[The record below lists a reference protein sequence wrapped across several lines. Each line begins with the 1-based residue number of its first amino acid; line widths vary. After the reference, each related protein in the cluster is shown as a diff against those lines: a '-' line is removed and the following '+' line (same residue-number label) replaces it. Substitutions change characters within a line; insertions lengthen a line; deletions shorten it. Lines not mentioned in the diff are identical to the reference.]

1 MSQPPPEP
9 SPLIPASPAAACW
22 SCGAPLA
29 GRGRRCPA
37 CGAAPAPPEPL
48 EIVISPS
55 RRLTLDPE
63 RIDLRDLVTLVEES
77 VAYWRRRLDADDQHT
92 RQSAAGEIAALSA
105 LLDHLARRLSHGRSL
120 ISLAPS
126 APALRRFDRGCARCG
141 RGNRAAARFCQYCG
155 GGLPDV
161 AGTTRPTEPHV
172 GLAGRTDIGR
182 ARAANEDTILLGA
195 VESCPLAIVA
205 DGMGGHRAGATAS
218 RLSVDGIRQ
227 HLAPASGD
235 PGWPERLRRAVMA
248 TNQQVY
254 RAARAA
260 DQQRGMGSTCV
271 VAVFAER
278 QVHLASVGDSRAYL
292 VNRRGAGD
300 DGAAIVQLTVD
311 HTLVARLVDIG
322 QLSADQARHS
332 PQRNIV
338 YRALGTDATVEVDV
352 RSVDV
357 GPGDRIVLCSDGLS
371 GMLDDAEI
379 AEIVLGAG
387 SADQA
392 CEQLIGRANARG
404 GDDNISVI
412 VARIDA

>member
-1 MSQPPPEP
+1 MSQPPSEP
-9 SPLIPASPAAACW
+9 TPLISSAPGAACW

-48 EIVISPS
+48 EVVISPS

-77 VAYWRRRLDADDQHT
+77 VAYWRRRLDADDHHT
-92 RQSAAGEIAALSA
+92 RQSAATEIAALSA
-105 LLDHLARRLSHGRSL
+105 LLDHLARRLSLGRSM
-120 ISLAPS
+120 ISLVPR

-155 GGLPDV
+155 GSLPEV
-161 AGTTRPTEPHV
+161 VGATRAAQLHI
-172 GLAGRTDIGR
+172 GLAGKSDTGR
-182 ARAANEDTILLGA
+182 VRAANEDTILLGA
-195 VESCPLAIVA
+195 IGRYPLAIVA

-218 RLSVDGIRQ
+218 RMSTDGIRQ
-227 HLAPASGD
+227 QLAPAGD
-235 PGWPERLRRAVMA
+235 SDGWLEQLRRAVVA
-248 TNQQVY
+248 ANQRVY
-254 RAARAA
+254 QAAAA
-260 DQQRGMGSTCV
+260 AEHHRGMGSTCV
-271 VAVFAER
+271 VAVFGER

-292 VNRRGAGD
+292 VNRRGAND
-300 DGAAIVQLTVD
+300 DGATIVQLTTD

-322 QLSADQARHS
+322 QLNAEQARHS

-338 YRALGTDATVEVDV
+338 YRALGTAATIEVDV
-352 RSVDV
+352 RSIDV
-357 GPGDRIVLCSDGLS
+357 GAGDCVVLCSDGLS

-387 SADQA
+387 SAEQA
-392 CEQLIGRANARG
+392 CDQLIARANARG